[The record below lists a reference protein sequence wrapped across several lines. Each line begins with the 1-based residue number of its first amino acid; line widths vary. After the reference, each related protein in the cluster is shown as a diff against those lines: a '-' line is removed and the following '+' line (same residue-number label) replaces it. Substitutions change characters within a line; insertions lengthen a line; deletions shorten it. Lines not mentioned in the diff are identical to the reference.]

1 MTTKSLGIDLDNT
14 IINYDTS
21 ARIYA
26 KQLGICD
33 IENLSDLRIYLKKID
48 DLEWQRAQAW
58 IYTAGLEFAHLARGW
73 SDFLNFLTKTSASLF
88 IVSHKTKFSAIDSN
102 GPNLHQCAQ
111 RWLKTNLGIEGLAQV
126 NSIFFEP
133 SRIAKLNRITSLNL
147 RAFVDDLPEVLE
159 DPSFPRG
166 VKPILF
172 DPHRKY
178 KSTQSFPSID
188 SLSQVEFY
196 VQN

>member
-1 MTTKSLGIDLDNT
+1 MTAKSLGIDLDNT
-14 IINYDTS
+14 VIDYDVP

-48 DLEWQRAQAW
+48 DLEWQKAQAW
-58 IYTAGLEFAHLARGW
+58 IYTAGLEFAHPAKGW
-73 SDFLNFLTKTSASLF
+73 KEFLDFLTRTGASLF
-88 IVSHKTKFSAIDSN
+88 IVSHKTKFSQIDSN

-126 NSIFFEP
+126 NAIFFEP

-147 RAFVDDLPEVLE
+147 RAFVDDLPEVLK
-159 DPSFPRG
+159 DPSFPSE

-178 KSTQSFPSID
+178 KSTQSIPSID
-188 SLSQVEFY
+188 SLSEVKFY
-196 VQN
+196 V